1 MVRRDTTKPGRQDAS
16 SDRARQPRH
25 SSGTVSARS
34 GERSRAALVAPSLQS
49 FLRGGCSAPGR
60 HCAYP
65 RDFAQALST
74 MDRHLSAA
82 VASSASLCAS
92 DGLLT
97 GWIRPQLGGSAFGLS
112 EGPEV
117 NETAGDLTG
126 RPRKVTGAPAGVGEV
141 FRQLLELYSRF
152 RQSARFPGRI
162 KG

>member
-1 MVRRDTTKPGRQDAS
+1 MSGLRNKAIRDETRKFGYPSVRLKSPAEEVWYGGEMEAHIDATSRYHQARPAGCFKDAS

-25 SSGTVSARS
+25 SSGTISARS

-65 RDFAQALST
+65 RDFAQAIST

-112 EGPEV
+112 EGP
-117 NETAGDLTG
+117 GS
-126 RPRKVTGAPAGVGEV
+126 
-141 FRQLLELYSRF
+141 Q
-152 RQSARFPGRI
+152 
-162 KG
+162 